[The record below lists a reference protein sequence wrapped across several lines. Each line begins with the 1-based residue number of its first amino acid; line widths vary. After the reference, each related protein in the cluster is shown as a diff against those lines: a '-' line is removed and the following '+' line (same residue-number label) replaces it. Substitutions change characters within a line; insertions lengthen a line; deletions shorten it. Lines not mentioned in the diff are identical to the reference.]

1 MQTSVYFREHL
12 PLTLGAEWVELE
24 MMDFSLER
32 YLDETLRGLAGTLE
46 GFGDDFDPEIRPA
59 DERFGD
65 FQANGVL
72 SYFGKQKAN
81 PRLGAQT
88 LMEAFKALNT
98 SFEVSVAGPGFLNF
112 RLKDA
117 GLLQWLS
124 KFHTKDSY
132 KGHYRSIFADK
143 TVVVDYSSPNTAKRM
158 HVGHLRSMVIGEA
171 LQRFIRFGGGKVL
184 RDNHIGDW
192 GTQFGILLVEIKA
205 ANYDFSEPP
214 EQAIETLE
222 GLYQQGSAR
231 MKEDPQWLEKARQ
244 ELVKLQQGDPI
255 NLDLWKKINTIS
267 YQSFDLIYKRMGV
280 SFDYVL
286 GESFYRD
293 KVEAVYEDL
302 QRHHLAVQDQGALVV
317 FHEDHPRFC
326 KQPFIVRK
334 SDGASNYAST
344 DLATVKYR
352 IQELKANALVYVT
365 DCRQRDHFEQL
376 FLTVEKWF
384 QKAHL
389 PIPELYH
396 VYFGTILDASGK
408 AIKTREGKPVQL
420 QALLDEAVT
429 RAYALISEKSP
440 DLSEEEKRKVA
451 EVVGLGAIK
460 YADLSQERTGNYR
473 FEWNKMINFEGN
485 TAPYLLYAIARI
497 HTIFRKMNFDASNLD
512 SQALESVDAFSTET
526 ERALARKLIGF
537 PMALTLA
544 LKELKPHWLCRY
556 LFELAGTFSS
566 FYNADKVRVDDI
578 KVQNLRLLLCQST
591 LSTLETGLYLL
602 GLETVQRM

>member
-1 MQTSVYFREHL
+1 M
-12 PLTLGAEWVELE
+12 TLKAEWVELSRME
-24 MMDFSLER
+24 FSLER
-32 YLDETLRGLAGTLE
+32 YLDETLRQCAIGLE
-46 GFGDDFDPEIRPA
+46 EFGKDFDPEIRPA

-72 SYFGKQKAN
+72 SYFGKKKTN
-81 PRLGAQT
+81 PRLGAQA
-88 LMEAFKALNT
+88 LMEAFKKLD
-98 SFEVSVAGPGFLNF
+98 SLFEVSVAGPGFLNF
-112 RLKDA
+112 KLKDE

-124 KFHTKDSY
+124 EFHTKDSY

-143 TVVVDYSSPNTAKRM
+143 VVVIDYSSPNTAKRM

-222 GLYQQGSAR
+222 GLYQRGSAR
-231 MKEDPQWLEKARQ
+231 MKEDPQLLEEARQ

-255 NLDLWKKINTIS
+255 NLDLWKKINAIS
-267 YQSFDLIYKRMGV
+267 YQSFELIYKRMGV
-280 SFDYVL
+280 AFDYVL

-293 KVEAVYEDL
+293 KVESVYSDL
-302 QRHHLAVQDQGALVV
+302 QKYHLAVQDQGALVV

-352 IQELKANALVYVT
+352 VEELKADALVYVT

-389 PIPELYH
+389 NVPELYH
-396 VYFGTILDASGK
+396 VYFGTVLDANGK
-408 AIKTREGKPVQL
+408 AIKTREGKPIQL
-420 QALLDEAVT
+420 QALLDEAVS
-429 RAYALISEKSP
+429 RAYELINEKSP
-440 DLSEEEKRKVA
+440 DLSEEEKHKVA
-451 EVVGLGAIK
+451 EVVGLGSIK

-473 FEWNKMINFEGN
+473 FEWGKMINFEGN

-497 HTIFRKMNFDASNLD
+497 HTIFKKLGMD
-512 SQALESVDAFSTET
+512 SFSLNCESLSSLKAFSTET
-526 ERALARKLIGF
+526 ERALARKLLGF

-544 LKELKPHWLCRY
+544 LRELKPHWLCRY

-566 FYNADKVRVDDI
+566 FYNADKVCVED
-578 KVQNLRLLLCQST
+578 KNVQNLRLLLCQST
-591 LSTLETGLYLL
+591 LATLETGLHLL

>member
-1 MQTSVYFREHL
+1 M
-12 PLTLGAEWVELE
+12 TLKAEWVELNRME
-24 MMDFSLER
+24 FSLER
-32 YLDETLRGLAGTLE
+32 YLDETLRQCAIGLE
-46 GFGDDFDPEIRPA
+46 EFGEDFDPEIRPA

-72 SYFGKQKAN
+72 SYFGKKKTN
-81 PRLGAQT
+81 PRLGAQA
-88 LMEAFKALNT
+88 LMEAFKKLD
-98 SFEVSVAGPGFLNF
+98 SLFEVSVAGPGFLNF
-112 RLKDA
+112 KLKDE

-124 KFHTKDSY
+124 EFHTKDSY

-143 TVVVDYSSPNTAKRM
+143 VVVIDYSSPNTAKRM

-222 GLYQQGSAR
+222 GLYQRGSAR
-231 MKEDPQWLEKARQ
+231 MKEDPQLLEEARQ

-255 NLDLWKKINTIS
+255 NLDLWKKINAIS
-267 YQSFDLIYKRMGV
+267 YQSFELIYKRMGV
-280 SFDYVL
+280 AFDYVL

-293 KVEAVYEDL
+293 KVESVYSDL
-302 QRHHLAVQDQGALVV
+302 QKYHLAVQDQGALVV

-352 IQELKANALVYVT
+352 VEELKADALVYVT

-389 PIPELYH
+389 NVPELYH
-396 VYFGTILDASGK
+396 VYFGTVLDANGK
-408 AIKTREGKPVQL
+408 AIKTREGKPIQL
-420 QALLDEAVT
+420 QALLDEAVS
-429 RAYALISEKSP
+429 RAYELINEKSP
-440 DLSEEEKRKVA
+440 DLSEEEKHKVA
-451 EVVGLGAIK
+451 EVVGLGSIK

-473 FEWNKMINFEGN
+473 FEWGKMINFEGN

-497 HTIFRKMNFDASNLD
+497 HTIFKKLGMD
-512 SQALESVDAFSTET
+512 SFSLNCESLSSLKAFSTET
-526 ERALARKLIGF
+526 ERALARKLLGF

-544 LKELKPHWLCRY
+544 LRELKPHWLCRY

-566 FYNADKVRVDDI
+566 FYNADKVCVED
-578 KVQNLRLLLCQST
+578 KNVQNLRLLLCQST
-591 LSTLETGLYLL
+591 LATLETGLHLL

>member
-1 MQTSVYFREHL
+1 M
-12 PLTLGAEWVELE
+12 TLKTEWVELNKME
-24 MMDFSLER
+24 FSLER
-32 YLDETLRGLAGTLE
+32 YLDETLRRCAIGLE
-46 GFGDDFDPEIRPA
+46 NFGEDFDPEIRPA

-72 SYFGKQKAN
+72 SYFGKKKTN
-81 PRLGAQT
+81 PRLGAQA
-88 LMEAFKALNT
+88 LMEAFKKLD
-98 SFEVSVAGPGFLNF
+98 SLFEVSVAGPGFLNF
-112 RLKDA
+112 KLKDE
-117 GLLQWLS
+117 GLLQWLLQ
-124 KFHTKDSY
+124 FHTEDSY
-132 KGHYRSIFADK
+132 KGHYHSIFADK
-143 TVVVDYSSPNTAKRM
+143 VVVIDYSSPNTAKRM

-222 GLYQQGSAR
+222 GLYQRGSAR
-231 MKEDPQWLEKARQ
+231 MKEDPQLLEEARQ
-244 ELVKLQQGDPI
+244 ELVKLQQGDSI
-255 NLDLWKKINTIS
+255 NLDLWKKINAIS
-267 YQSFDLIYKRMGV
+267 YQSFELIYKRMGV
-280 SFDYVL
+280 AFDYVL

-293 KVEAVYEDL
+293 KVESVYSDL
-302 QRHHLAVQDQGALVV
+302 QKYHLAVQDQGALVV
-317 FHEDHPRFC
+317 FHEDHPRFY

-352 IQELKANALVYVT
+352 VEELKADALVYVT

-389 PIPELYH
+389 NVPELYH
-396 VYFGTILDASGK
+396 VYFGTVLDANGK
-408 AIKTREGKPVQL
+408 AIKTREGKPIQL
-420 QALLDEAVT
+420 QALLDEAVS
-429 RAYALISEKSP
+429 RAYELINEKSP
-440 DLSEEEKRKVA
+440 DLSEEEKHKVS
-451 EVVGLGAIK
+451 EVVGLGSIK

-473 FEWNKMINFEGN
+473 FEWGKMINFEGN

-497 HTIFRKMNFDASNLD
+497 HTIFKKLGMD
-512 SQALESVDAFSTET
+512 SFSLNCESLSSLKTFSTET
-526 ERALARKLIGF
+526 ERALARKLLGF

-544 LKELKPHWLCRY
+544 LRELKPHWLCRY

-566 FYNADKVRVDDI
+566 FYNADKVCVEDKD
-578 KVQNLRLLLCQST
+578 VQNLRLLLCQST
-591 LSTLETGLYLL
+591 LATLETGLHLL

>member
-1 MQTSVYFREHL
+1 M
-12 PLTLGAEWVELE
+12 TLKTEWVELNRME
-24 MMDFSLER
+24 FSLER
-32 YLDETLRGLAGTLE
+32 YLDETLRRCAIGLE
-46 GFGDDFDPEIRPA
+46 NFGEDFDPEIRPA

-72 SYFGKQKAN
+72 SYFGKKKTN
-81 PRLGAQT
+81 PRLGAQA
-88 LMEAFKALNT
+88 LMEAFKKLD
-98 SFEVSVAGPGFLNF
+98 SLFEVSVAGPGFLNF
-112 RLKDA
+112 KLKDE
-117 GLLQWLS
+117 GLLQWLLQ
-124 KFHTKDSY
+124 FHTEDSY

-143 TVVVDYSSPNTAKRM
+143 VVVIDYSSPNTAKRM

-222 GLYQQGSAR
+222 GLYQRGSAR
-231 MKEDPQWLEKARQ
+231 MKEDPQLLEEARQ
-244 ELVKLQQGDPI
+244 ELVKLQQGDSI
-255 NLDLWKKINTIS
+255 NLDLWKKINAIS
-267 YQSFDLIYKRMGV
+267 YQSFELIYKRMGV
-280 SFDYVL
+280 AFDYVL

-293 KVEAVYEDL
+293 KVESVYSDL
-302 QRHHLAVQDQGALVV
+302 QKYHLAVQDQGALVV
-317 FHEDHPRFC
+317 FHKDHPRFC

-352 IQELKANALVYVT
+352 VEELKADALVYVT

-389 PIPELYH
+389 NVPELYH
-396 VYFGTILDASGK
+396 VYFGTILDANGK
-408 AIKTREGKPVQL
+408 AIKTREGKPIQL
-420 QALLDEAVT
+420 QALLDEAVS
-429 RAYALISEKSP
+429 RAYELINEKSP

-451 EVVGLGAIK
+451 EVVGLGSIK

-473 FEWNKMINFEGN
+473 FEWGKMINFEGN

-497 HTIFRKMNFDASNLD
+497 HTIFKKLEMD
-512 SQALESVDAFSTET
+512 SFSLNCESLSALKTFSTET
-526 ERALARKLIGF
+526 ERALARKLLGF

-544 LKELKPHWLCRY
+544 LRELKPHWLCRY

-566 FYNADKVRVDDI
+566 FYNADKVCVEDK
-578 KVQNLRLLLCQST
+578 KVQNLRLLLCQTT
-591 LSTLETGLYLL
+591 LATLETGLHLL

>member
-1 MQTSVYFREHL
+1 M
-12 PLTLGAEWVELE
+12 TLKTEWVELNRME
-24 MMDFSLER
+24 FSLER
-32 YLDETLRGLAGTLE
+32 YLDETLRRCAIGLE
-46 GFGDDFDPEIRPA
+46 NFGEDFDPEIRPA

-72 SYFGKQKAN
+72 SYFGKKKTN
-81 PRLGAQT
+81 PRLGAQA
-88 LMEAFKALNT
+88 LMEAFKKLD
-98 SFEVSVAGPGFLNF
+98 SLFEVSVAGPGFLNF
-112 RLKDA
+112 KLKDE
-117 GLLQWLS
+117 GLLQWLLQ
-124 KFHTKDSY
+124 FHTEDSY
-132 KGHYRSIFADK
+132 KGHYHSIFADK
-143 TVVVDYSSPNTAKRM
+143 VVVIDYSSPNTAKRM

-222 GLYQQGSAR
+222 GLYQRGSAR
-231 MKEDPQWLEKARQ
+231 MKEDSQLLEEARQ
-244 ELVKLQQGDPI
+244 ELVKLQQGDSI
-255 NLDLWKKINTIS
+255 NLDLWKKINAIS
-267 YQSFDLIYKRMGV
+267 YQSFELIYKRMGV
-280 SFDYVL
+280 AFDYVL

-293 KVEAVYEDL
+293 KVESVYSDL
-302 QRHHLAVQDQGALVV
+302 QKYHLAVQDQGALVV

-352 IQELKANALVYVT
+352 VEELKADALVYVT

-389 PIPELYH
+389 NVPELYH
-396 VYFGTILDASGK
+396 VYFGTVLDANGK
-408 AIKTREGKPVQL
+408 AIKTREGKPIQL
-420 QALLDEAVT
+420 QALLDEAVS
-429 RAYALISEKSP
+429 RAYELINEKSP
-440 DLSEEEKRKVA
+440 DLSEEEKHKVS
-451 EVVGLGAIK
+451 EVVGLGSIK

-473 FEWNKMINFEGN
+473 FEWGKMINFEGN

-497 HTIFRKMNFDASNLD
+497 HTIFKKLGMD
-512 SQALESVDAFSTET
+512 SFSLNCESLSSLKTFSTET
-526 ERALARKLIGF
+526 ERALARKLLGF

-544 LKELKPHWLCRY
+544 LRELKPHWLCRY

-566 FYNADKVRVDDI
+566 FYNADKVCVED
-578 KVQNLRLLLCQST
+578 KNVQNLRLLLCQST
-591 LSTLETGLYLL
+591 LATLETGLHLL

>member
-1 MQTSVYFREHL
+1 M
-12 PLTLGAEWVELE
+12 TLKTEWVELNRME
-24 MMDFSLER
+24 FSLER
-32 YLDETLRGLAGTLE
+32 YLDETLRRCAIGLE
-46 GFGDDFDPEIRPA
+46 NFGEDFDPEIRPA

-72 SYFGKQKAN
+72 SYFGKKKTN
-81 PRLGAQT
+81 PRLGAQA
-88 LMEAFKALNT
+88 LMEAFKKLD
-98 SFEVSVAGPGFLNF
+98 SLFEVSVAGPGFLNF
-112 RLKDA
+112 KLKDE
-117 GLLQWLS
+117 GLLQWLLQ
-124 KFHTKDSY
+124 FHTEDSY

-143 TVVVDYSSPNTAKRM
+143 VVVIDYSSPNMAKRM

-222 GLYQQGSAR
+222 GLYQRGSAR
-231 MKEDPQWLEKARQ
+231 MKEDPQLLEEARQ
-244 ELVKLQQGDPI
+244 ELVKLQQGDST
-255 NLDLWKKINTIS
+255 NLDLWKKINAIS
-267 YQSFDLIYKRMGV
+267 YQSFELIYKRMGV
-280 SFDYVL
+280 AFDYVL

-293 KVEAVYEDL
+293 KVESVYSDL
-302 QRHHLAVQDQGALVV
+302 QKYHLAVQDQGALVV
-317 FHEDHPRFC
+317 FHKDHPRFC

-352 IQELKANALVYVT
+352 VEELKADAIVYVT

-389 PIPELYH
+389 NVPELYH
-396 VYFGTILDASGK
+396 VYFGTVLDANGK
-408 AIKTREGKPVQL
+408 AIKTREGKPIQL
-420 QALLDEAVT
+420 QALLDEAVS
-429 RAYALISEKSP
+429 RAYELINEKSP
-440 DLSEEEKRKVA
+440 DLSEEEKHKVS
-451 EVVGLGAIK
+451 EVVGLGSIK

-473 FEWNKMINFEGN
+473 FEWGKMINFEGN

-497 HTIFRKMNFDASNLD
+497 HTIFKKLGMD
-512 SQALESVDAFSTET
+512 SFSLNCESLSSLKTFSTET
-526 ERALARKLIGF
+526 ERALARKLLGF

-544 LKELKPHWLCRY
+544 LRELKPHWLCRY

-566 FYNADKVRVDDI
+566 FYNADKVCVED
-578 KVQNLRLLLCQST
+578 KEVQNLRLLLCQST
-591 LSTLETGLYLL
+591 LATLETGLHLL